1 MRDIIKK
8 ILRESEEFE
17 WVPDLIKVVVTN
29 TGDYYPTNLDA
40 MIELGVIG
48 AREFLEKYGSHWWL
62 HRYSGKDDVYF
73 LMDSGVNLTFPI
85 KDKIYYT
92 TDKYYLQNQ
101 SKIYKLM
108 DPDTNKEFVMREEGF
123 KRL

>member
-17 WVPDLIKVVVTN
+17 WVPDLTKVVVTN

-40 MIELGVIG
+40 MIELDVVG
-48 AREFLEKYGSHWWL
+48 AREFLIEYGPHWWL
-62 HRYSGKDDVYF
+62 HNQSGKEDVYF
-73 LMDSGVNLTFPI
+73 LMDSGVNLTLPI

>member
-62 HRYSGKDDVYF
+62 HNQSGKEDVYF
-73 LMDSGVNLTFPI
+73 LMDSGVNLTLPI